1 MARWKQTA
9 QAQNWPMPRLR
20 GKGGGTGGREE
31 RDERIRGGC
40 RTTMHCMYARH
51 ILSVADRP
59 HYQLTQRRRRILSDI
74 ADDASLHTLPV
85 ELARLAPRCALLL
98 KFVELVRVVLR
109 SLNLLLQNYCAC
121 ARLREAALFHRP
133 ILGSSCWR
141 RRAGA
146 AAHAMIDRYLT
157 NPPSLRPSSCF
168 PRLLTANRPRS
179 VSLPGSRKLRGW
191 PGALTLS
198 VGRTFAASSLATVR
212 NTALLCTAVLRK
224 STYRCQCVPVRTPPD
239 AIDYSRQA
247 VVGAS
252 QRSGRPVSVRKSK
265 KHSCAAPQDCRILLV
280 QCIREYI
287 PCTQG
292 TTVL

>member
-146 AAHAMIDRYLT
+146 AAHAMIDRYST
-157 NPPSLRPSSCF
+157 NPPSVPPSLQ
-168 PRLLTANRPRS
+168 LLPS
-179 VSLPGSRKLRGW
+179 
-191 PGALTLS
+191 
-198 VGRTFAASSLATVR
+198 AADGQSATICLATWLQKAAWLAGCAY
-212 NTALLCTAVLRK
+212 ALSRANIRSQLSCH
-224 STYRCQCVPVRTPPD
+224 SPEYR
-239 AIDYSRQA
+239 
-247 VVGAS
+247 
-252 QRSGRPVSVRKSK
+252 
-265 KHSCAAPQDCRILLV
+265 AALHC
-280 QCIREYI
+280 
-287 PCTQG
+287 CTQEEH
-292 TTVL
+292 L